1 MVIECF
7 GFSIGYTTDGYQR
20 IAINHALDGK
30 QSSVMISD
38 PTSVSRLIVSLLLN
52 EKWEHTGVFFVIVL
66 CNPNV
71 LYLSSNHEY
80 GGHFCSS
87 LDGRETRVG
96 FE

>member
-1 MVIECF
+1 
-7 GFSIGYTTDGYQR
+7 
-20 IAINHALDGK
+20 
-30 QSSVMISD
+30 MISD
-38 PTSVSRLIVSLLLN
+38 STSVSRLIASLLLLLLN
-52 EKWEHTGVFFVIVL
+52 EKWEHTGVFFIIVL